1 MNSIN
6 RSKRLKNLVS
16 TKLDR
21 CLEHRPVGVWA
32 GGGGGGGG
40 LQFLTFF
47 GQNADSGKRTREIT
61 KVVMDR
67 LPGYF
72 L

>member
-1 MNSIN
+1 M
-6 RSKRLKNLVS
+6 
-16 TKLDR
+16 
-21 CLEHRPVGVWA
+21 
-32 GGGGGGGG
+32 GGGG

-61 KVVMDR
+61 KVVKGR

>member
-21 CLEHRPVGVWA
+21 CLEHRLVGVWA
-32 GGGGGGGG
+32 GGGGGGG

-61 KVVMDR
+61 KVVKGG